1 MKAKKKTKAPIFGGV
16 ISDDEPVLVKTEV
29 NFFFNLNFEAI
40 FKVGPSTDSIFNMNP
55 IMIEIQKM
63 QKQIENLDK
72 KLQESETKRAELTDK
87 YITLLE
93 NRQ

>member
-1 MKAKKKTKAPIFGGV
+1 M
-16 ISDDEPVLVKTEV
+16 
-29 NFFFNLNFEAI
+29 N
-40 FKVGPSTDSIFNMNP
+40 SIMT
-55 IMIEIQKM
+55 EIQKM